1 MGSSIR
7 FLVWWVLVGLA
18 LSFGAVSVQAQ
29 TAAEFLRQKKT
40 QEKYLLKQ
48 LAYLQ
53 LYGSEIRKGYE
64 LAKDGLNTISGFT
77 SGEFKLHEAFFDALA
92 VVSPMVRKD
101 FRVLEIAKLQLT
113 IRSSFGSLAVS
124 PGLSPA
130 TKNYISEV
138 REKVIEECNQALDE
152 LLDIVLSS
160 GVEMNDEERLGR
172 LKSVHE
178 AMLDKADF
186 TADFVTQVTGHLIN
200 QKRYLNDIEKI
211 RRLYEKH

>member
-1 MGSSIR
+1 MGSSSR
-7 FLVWWVLVGLA
+7 FLVCWGLVVLSLGLD
-18 LSFGAVSVQAQ
+18 AVSVKAQ

-53 LYGSEIRKGYE
+53 FYGSELRKGYE

-92 VVSPMVRKD
+92 VVSPVVKKD
-101 FRVLEIAKLQLT
+101 FRVLEIAKLQIT
-113 IRSSFGSLAVS
+113 IRSSFGSLAGT
-124 PGLSPA
+124 PALTLA
-130 TKNYISEV
+130 TKNYIAEV
-138 REKVIEECNQALDE
+138 RKKVIEECNTDLEE
-152 LLDIVLSS
+152 LLEIVLSS
-160 GVEMNDEERLGR
+160 RVEMNDEERLTR
-172 LKSVHE
+172 LKAVHE